1 MYAKVANLIMW
12 FNADPRYGL
21 IYLVLVTRKYSTL
34 KRREN
39 SKIILLTFSY
49 VLQCKPCSSQSL
61 HILDQKKLFILEES
75 LWKMNSKETRELCGL
90 WLSTLFGA
98 LAASTLLQSSQN
110 YLPSMI
116 YFIPFP
122 CPKMCV
128 SYIFFCLLVGTR

>member
-21 IYLVLVTRKYSTL
+21 IYLVLVTCEYSTL

-61 HILDQKKLFILEES
+61 HILDQKKLFISEES
-75 LWKMNSKETRELCGL
+75 LWKMNSKETRELCGW

-110 YLPSMI
+110 YLQSTI
-116 YFIPFP
+116 YFIPFSY
-122 CPKMCV
+122 PKMGF
-128 SYIFFCLLVGTR
+128 SYNLFCLLS